1 MLLRQSQSAWKQ
13 TASTSGLTAIMTK
26 IYCYCLFDGQ
36 GRFQGVYSSVA
47 AVHRDAMKTCNKG
60 FSPVFV
66 KYGDDSTQPTSLTL
80 LRNLF
85 KGEVDIKVTYVS
97 DASKAVIL
105 KTKLRE

>member
-1 MLLRQSQSAWKQ
+1 
-13 TASTSGLTAIMTK
+13 MTK
-26 IYCYCLFDGQ
+26 LYIYCLYDKDDALV
-36 GRFQGVYSSVA
+36 GVYSSLK